1 MAEKRDYYEVLGLSK
16 GATDEEI
23 KKAYRKMAKQYHPD
37 LHPDDPE
44 AAEKFK
50 EVNEA
55 NDVLSDPQKRQRYD
69 QFGHAG
75 VDPSYG
81 AGAGGGFGGF
91 SGGFSGGDFDF
102 GDIFDTFFGGGMGGM
117 GGMGGS
123 GRSNPN
129 GPKKGADIA
138 INLDISFMEACK
150 GVTHNVDIT
159 RSETCDTCNGSGA
172 KPGTTPKTCP
182 DCNGSGQV
190 RFQQRTILGSMMS
203 TRPCSKCGGKGKI
216 IENVCDT
223 CRGSGKTQK
232 RKPVTINVPAGI
244 DDGQILRVR
253 SQGNAG
259 TNGGE
264 RGDLNV
270 RISVRKD
277 PLFERKDFDIW
288 TEIPITYAQAVLGA
302 EVVVPTIDGEVNFTI
317 PEGTQPDTVFRLR
330 GKGVKKLQRDGRG
343 DQFVKVI
350 LEVPRTLNK
359 SQREALLAFS
369 EQLTEKNNVKQT
381 GFLDKLKKFGEE
393 LKKNWDNL
401 NN

>member
-1 MAEKRDYYEVLGLSK
+1 MAEKRDYYEVLGISK
-16 GATDEEI
+16 GASDDEI

-81 AGAGGGFGGF
+81 AGQGGFGGGFGGF
-91 SGGFSGGDFDF
+91 SGEGFDF
-102 GDIFDTFFGGGMGGM
+102 GDIFDTFFGGGMGG
-117 GGMGGS
+117 GS
-123 GRSNPN
+123 RGSSPN
-129 GPKKGADIA
+129 APKRGADIS
-138 INLDISFMEACK
+138 ISLDISFMEACK
-150 GVTHNVDIT
+150 GIRHEVEIN
-159 RSETCDTCNGSGA
+159 RSETCDSCNGSGA
-172 KPGTTPKTCP
+172 KAGTTAKTCP
-182 DCNGSGQV
+182 ECNGSGQV

-203 TRPCSKCGGKGKI
+203 TRPCTKCGGKGKV
-216 IENVCDT
+216 IENPCPT
-223 CRGSGKTQK
+223 CHGGGRVQK
-232 RKPVTINVPAGI
+232 KKKVSINVPAGI
-244 DDGQILRVR
+244 DDGQILRV
-253 SQGNAG
+253 GGEGHIGA
-259 TNGGE
+259 NGGS

-277 PLFERKDFDIW
+277 PLFERRGFDVW

-302 EVVVPTIDGEVNFTI
+302 EVTVPTIDGNVTYNI

-330 GKGVKKLQRDGRG
+330 GRGIKKLQRDGRG
-343 DQFVKVI
+343 DQMVKVV
-350 LEVPRTLNK
+350 LEVPKNLSK
-359 SQREALLAFS
+359 KQKEALIAFS
-369 EQLTEKNNVKQT
+369 EQLTDKNYEKQS
-381 GFLDKLKKFGEE
+381 GFFDKLRKFGEE

-401 NN
+401 GN